1 MRNRIGRKVLKSFPI
16 VCSCSEWL
24 KESAVKVR
32 WKEAKA
38 TTEENV
44 STEDITLEVLGWVT
58 RTVTEY
64 FEEQQ

>member
-1 MRNRIGRKVLKSFPI
+1 MRNRIGRKVLNSFPLA
-16 VCSCSEWL
+16 CSCSDWL

-44 STEDITLEVLGWVT
+44 SKEDITLEVLGWVT

>member
-1 MRNRIGRKVLKSFPI
+1 MRNRIGREVFKTFPL
-16 VCSCSEWL
+16 VCRCSDWL
-24 KESAVKVR
+24 KESALKVR

-44 STEDITLEVLGWVT
+44 ATIEVLVWVI

-64 FEEQQ
+64 FEE